1 MLSRK
6 NEIPRGAKG
15 DRTDP
20 EGLMKIGAFNIQEII
35 FGHFRLDG
43 GCMFGSVPKNL
54 WSKSIPADA
63 ENCIHLV
70 CRSLL
75 IHTGDR
81 RFLVDVG
88 MGEKWNDKQRQ
99 IYAIKN
105 TPKGDWGFD
114 PSSVT
119 DVILTHLHFDH
130 AGGITSPTQ
139 DGGVELSFPQA
150 TIHLQKANWE
160 HALNPT
166 LKDRASY
173 LMDNVKP
180 LAQAK
185 LSLYEGTHEIVPGLT
200 VHRVDGHTKG
210 QQWIEISSGDER
222 IFFATDLIPTA
233 HHVPLAYHMGYDVCA
248 ETLLNEKETFL
259 KRAHAENAWVCFQ
272 HDSETAAAHVT
283 LNTRGQYEVTA
294 ERLSKLS

>member
-1 MLSRK
+1 M
-6 NEIPRGAKG
+6 I
-15 DRTDP
+15 TV
-20 EGLMKIGAFNIQEII
+20 GAFTIREVI

-54 WSKSIPADA
+54 WSKSIPGDS
-63 ENCIHLV
+63 ENCIYLA

-75 IHTGDR
+75 IDHGER

-99 IYAIKN
+99 IYGIKN
-105 TPKGDWGFD
+105 TPKEQWGFD
-114 PSSVT
+114 PSSVS
-119 DVILTHLHFDH
+119 DVLLTHLHFDH
-130 AGGITSPTQ
+130 AGGITSPAP
-139 DGGVELSFPQA
+139 DGGVALSFPQA

-173 LMDNVKP
+173 LTDNVKP
-180 LAQAK
+180 LTQAK
-185 LSLYEGTHEIVPGLT
+185 LTLYEGTHQIVPGLT

-210 QQWIEISSGDER
+210 QQWIEISSGVEK

-248 ETLLNEKETFL
+248 ETLLQEKESFL
-259 KRAHAENAWVCFQ
+259 ARACSENAWLCFQ
-272 HDSETAAAHVT
+272 HDSDTALAHVG
-283 LNTRGQYEVTA
+283 LNDRGQYHVT
-294 ERLSKLS
+294 ERRAGFHPVPELP